1 MRTSESM
8 QLNRMLDQQ
17 QDRAVYAIREAEK
30 NSTKVETYQL
40 LAEKSEAECKHKDT
54 QIENLHQTIE

>member
-1 MRTSESM
+1 VNKDNKNQILEQDNKKEKEMRNSEST

-30 NSTKVETYQL
+30 NATKVETY
-40 LAEKSEAECKHKDT
+40 
-54 QIENLHQTIE
+54 